1 MNLILLEETDFVDER
16 TAHLTGPAYVHARQT
31 LGIRVGDAIRVG
43 RIGGLIGVGQVL
55 RIRDDLAV
63 LRVELE
69 EEPPAKLPLTVILA
83 LPRPKR
89 FRRILRTVA
98 ELGVAELIVMN
109 AYRVEKSYWQTPL
122 LRDERVREYLREG
135 LEQARDTI
143 LPKVVKKRLFKP
155 FVEDELSRLLVGRRG
170 LVAHPGTAVAVPQVD
185 DEPVTLVIG
194 PEGGFLPYELAKLY
208 ETGLSPIDLGER
220 ILTVENALVVSVARL
235 FR

>member
-16 TAHLTGPAYVHARQT
+16 TAHLTGAAYVHARQT
-31 LGIRVGDAIRVG
+31 LGIQVGDAIRVG

-69 EEPPAKLPLTVILA
+69 EDPPAKLPLTVILA

-98 ELGVAELIVMN
+98 ELGVSELIVMN

-122 LRDERVREYLREG
+122 LREERIREYLREG
-135 LEQARDTI
+135 LEQAPDQRRGDAGEGP
-143 LPKVVKKRLFKP
+143 LLLGHRARVVDHEQDVHRGNAGEGIAAGP
-155 FVEDELSRLLVGRRG
+155 RPEVEDRIVTAVVGRRR
-170 LVAHPGTAVAVPQVD
+170 
-185 DEPVTLVIG
+185 
-194 PEGGFLPYELAKLY
+194 GGAR
-208 ETGLSPIDLGER
+208 PI
-220 ILTVENALVVSVARL
+220 
-235 FR
+235 